1 MKATTHCLARRRLL
15 LLPNGMLAL
24 QDRTNNTL
32 WSSQS
37 ACLCDQG
44 CYSYYVTNTGRASII
59 DQYGMETWNSA
70 GTPGMLQPA
79 AGRPLQLLS
88 SGRALSCIEGT
99 AQRLL
104 APDSSAELRMSSRGK
119 LELVDATGPVVW
131 TAPGAAGAPALK
143 TCVQKDGV
151 LRFTGSTGASVL
163 WSSPAAGP
171 AQPGPYV
178 AMLAGPVVQVG
189 VAVSSRLLPCQVLVL
204 IAIDCPCSSG
214 LCSVCC
220 TGTAHHCR

>member
-1 MKATTHCLARRRLL
+1 
-15 LLPNGMLAL
+15 MLAL
-24 QDRTNNTL
+24 QDGTNNTF

-44 CYSYYVTNTGRASII
+44 CYSYSVTDTGQVSII
-59 DQYGMETWNSA
+59 DQYGDETWNSA
-70 GTPGMLQPA
+70 GLPDMLQPA

-104 APDSSAELRMSSRGK
+104 APDTSAELRMSSAGR
-119 LELVDATGPVVW
+119 LELADTAGPVVW
-131 TAPGAAGAPALK
+131 TAPGAAGAPAFK
-143 TCVQKDGV
+143 TCVQKDGM

-178 AMLAGPVVQVG
+178 AMLVGPVVQVG
-189 VAVSSRLLPCQVLVL
+189 GCGAVLGLIWYGALSPMVTVHWCCAAMSRIHWVFAVMP
-204 IAIDCPCSSG
+204 IAPG
-214 LCSVCC
+214 AV
-220 TGTAHHCR
+220 